1 MSKNIKETKRARPKI
16 KSFRPKISA
25 IHENELSKI
34 RLDELIPKPEKI
46 IYKYITN
53 KNQDIHQ
60 VELDEDAT
68 IESLK
73 MVIAKQFSVSNIS
86 DIHVLFAG
94 KDLENDILV
103 EQLEVGDFPFQV
115 YIYSNDELFLKSAR
129 ALKIRNDEYEYSY
142 EYDYEEESQKSS
154 SKSKSQNKSEYKNK
168 SISSDE
174 NLYNFEYKRSIR
186 NIRIDGSDTPLNNLL
201 ILIEETF
208 NISPEQEENI
218 TLGYINRY
226 SIEKPIKDLNE
237 KIKNYEGKTIK
248 IHTKNKNPE
257 QKKEQENVFIDT
269 EKAKKYKVIGKIGE
283 GMTSIVYKIIEKRT
297 LKPFCKKVLKIE
309 GSEFKDVQ
317 NAIKEFEILHNLKHP
332 CICSAIGINTIEK
345 VDDESEV
352 TTIAIYIEFVEF
364 KLKDCLSQ
372 GILNDTSKA
381 RIITEIVHGM
391 KYIHDKGLI
400 YRDLKIDNVMLDSN
414 HQVKLIDFGLAKV
427 NEILF
432 GIDEMNTL
440 TLTKKVGMDD
450 FMSPE
455 MFNGD
460 DYDNKTDVFSFGIIL
475 YYVVFGRMPSYGMKE
490 RSSGANV
497 PIPKNSKMVTNCCLK
512 LLSSCLSID
521 PKLRPSF
528 RVILQYLR
536 ENKFMILPN
545 VDSDFVSKCDTELEP
560 I

>member
-1 MSKNIKETKRARPKI
+1 MSKNIKEAKRARPKI

-25 IHENELSKI
+25 IPQNGLSEI
-34 RLDELIPKPEKI
+34 RYDEPIPKPEKI
-46 IYKYITN
+46 IYNYITN
-53 KNQDIHQ
+53 KSQDIHQ
-60 VELDEDAT
+60 AELDEDAT

-73 MVIAKQFSVSNIS
+73 MVIAKQFSVSKLS

-115 YIYSNDELFLKSAR
+115 YINSNDELFLKSAR
-129 ALKIRNDEYEYSY
+129 ALKISKDEYDY

-154 SKSKSQNKSEYKNK
+154 SKSKSKIESEYKNK

-174 NLYNFEYKRSIR
+174 NLYTFEYKRSIR
-186 NIRIDGSDTPLNNLL
+186 NIKIDDSDTPLNNLL

-237 KIKNYEGKTIK
+237 KIKNYKGKTIK

-257 QKKEQENVFIDT
+257 QKKEQENFFIDT

-297 LKPFCKKVLKIE
+297 LKPFCKKVLRIE
-309 GSEFKDVQ
+309 GSEFKDFQ

-332 CICSAIGINTIEK
+332 CICSAIGISTVEK
-345 VDDESEV
+345 VDDKSEV
-352 TTIAIYIEFVEF
+352 TTVAIYIEFVEF

-400 YRDLKIDNVMLDSN
+400 YRDLKIDNIMLDSN

-432 GIDEMNTL
+432 GVDEMNTL
-440 TLTKKVGMDD
+440 TLTKNVGMDD

-490 RSSGANV
+490 RISGANV
-497 PIPKNSKMVTNCCLK
+497 HIPKNSKSATKCCLK

-521 PKLRPSF
+521 PKRRPSF
-528 RVILQYLR
+528 GVILQYLR

-545 VDSDFVSKCDTELEP
+545 VDSGFVSKCDTELEP